1 MVTTGEVSEIFA
13 DARKMHE
20 SALEKLAEGD
30 IRDAAEKA
38 WCATLRATQS
48 LIMAR
53 TGEEP
58 STTAVA
64 SDGLDAL
71 ARWDSRCD
79 TLKAP
84 YYSRIY
90 HLYAQ
95 CFYNGRCGSPEIRRR
110 IIETAGYI
118 RDAEALAY
126 E

>member
-1 MVTTGEVSEIFA
+1 MVVTDEVAEIFA
-13 DARKMHE
+13 DARRMHE

-30 IRDAAEKA
+30 TRDAAEKA

-71 ARWDSRCD
+71 ARQDSRWQSSNSSSN
-79 TLKAP
+79 L
-84 YYSRIY
+84 S
-90 HLYAQ
+90 
-95 CFYNGRCGSPEIRRR
+95 EIHFKG
-110 IIETAGYI
+110 IQI
-118 RDAEALAY
+118 AE
-126 E
+126 

>member
-1 MVTTGEVSEIFA
+1 MVATDEVSEIFA
-13 DARKMHE
+13 DARRMHE
-20 SALEKLAEGD
+20 SALEKLSEGD
-30 IRDAAEKA
+30 VRDAAEKA

-48 LIMAR
+48 LIMAL

-71 ARWDSRCD
+71 ARQDSRCE
-79 TLKAP
+79 TLKAR

-90 HLYAQ
+90 HLHAQ
-95 CFYNGRCGSPEIRRR
+95 CFYNGRCASPEIRRR
-110 IIETAGYI
+110 IIETADYI
-118 RDAEALAY
+118 RDAKALAY

>member
-1 MVTTGEVSEIFA
+1 MVVTDEVAEIFA
-13 DARKMHE
+13 DARRMHE

-30 IRDAAEKA
+30 TRDAAEKA
-38 WCATLRATQS
+38 WCAILRATQS

-64 SDGLDAL
+64 SDGLDDL
-71 ARWDSRCD
+71 AKQDSGCE
-79 TLKAP
+79 TLKAR

-90 HLYAQ
+90 HLHAQ

-110 IIETAGYI
+110 II
-118 RDAEALAY
+118 
-126 E
+126 

>member
-1 MVTTGEVSEIFA
+1 MVATDEVAEIFA

-20 SALEKLAEGD
+20 SAMEKLAEGD

-58 STTAVA
+58 STTAVT

-71 ARWDSRCD
+71 ARRDGRYE
-79 TLKAP
+79 TLKAR

-90 HLYAQ
+90 HLHAQ

-110 IIETAGYI
+110 IIETADYI